1 METIVIKLNPELL
14 ENPDLDLR
22 YKIPDRIEELSNKKI
37 MDNGY
42 DYLEG
47 RNNPIGI
54 WMKTELAE
62 ENYKFIVD
70 VFKKERFL
78 ENDLSKS
85 AEIYISKADC
95 DELENCKKVYPL

>member
-1 METIVIKLNPELL
+1 METIVIKLNSGLL

-22 YKIPDRIEELSNKKI
+22 YVIPDKIEELSNNKI

-42 DYLEG
+42 DYLEE

-54 WMKTELAE
+54 WLRTECAE
-62 ENYKFIVD
+62 ENYPLIID
-70 VFKKERFL
+70 IFKKELFL

-85 AEIYISKADC
+85 AEIYISKVDC
-95 DELENCKKVYPL
+95 DKLENCKKVYPL